1 MLGFPDFS
9 SRHPGPEW
17 MDDPAARSEDLR
29 RAYRDLTF
37 INRYSG
43 GALALRRALDEF
55 AGPLPTERPW
65 RILDVGFGGADLW
78 PGVRAWAARRGARVE
93 FIGLDLLTHREFL
106 EPGAVTTNDLLL
118 RGDALQPPL
127 RPGAVDLVISSQTL
141 HHIAPE
147 GIAPF
152 LAALARLG
160 KQGALLVDL
169 FRHPGPWASIW
180 LGTRLCGLG
189 PMVRQDGPLSV
200 RRGFIPEELQAIA
213 QDAGIRMEI
222 RRKFPGRLVIYLPP
236 VAGVPTAAAA
246 ANGVE
251 ATASAAGAAGA
262 SRSR

>member
-1 MLGFPDFS
+1 MLNFPDFS

-17 MDDPAARSEDLR
+17 MDDPAARPEDLQ

-43 GALALRRALDEF
+43 GARALQRALDQF
-55 AGPLPTERPW
+55 AGTPPTDRPW

-78 PGVRAWAARRGARVE
+78 PVVRAWAARRGARVE

-106 EPGAVTTNDLLL
+106 EPGAVTANDLLL
-118 RGDALQPPL
+118 RGDALKPPL
-127 RPGAVDLVISSQTL
+127 RARAVDLVISSQTL
-141 HHIAPE
+141 HHIAPA
-147 GIAPF
+147 GIVPF
-152 LAALARLG
+152 LGALAGLG

-169 FRHPGPWASIW
+169 FRHPGPWAGIW

-200 RRGFIPEELQAIA
+200 RRGFLPEELQAIA
-213 QDAGIRMEI
+213 QGAGIKIEI
-222 RRKFPGRLVIYLPP
+222 RRVFPGRLVIYVPP
-236 VAGVPTAAAA
+236 AVDGAGAASAGAAAEMPA
-246 ANGVE
+246 
-251 ATASAAGAAGA
+251 ASAAGTS